1 MALPQE
7 IIDLIE
13 TLVTEKFNELIAANK
28 LDVTADA
35 TEINQFAEQMMI
47 KHDGDEVITQGFFR
61 TFLDWLSKYYTYNL
75 SLEENTVLA
84 ACRYITPVDL
94 AGTPDVGKIIAPVA
108 SLILTGAGVEPTI
121 PADPDITPDDAGF
134 DPSTHILKGQFAYN
148 ITDNEWFYR
157 GASQIYSLKESLS
170 LLVADI
176 TDFDS
181 AMSTL
186 LAGYVEVVAGKG
198 LSANDFTDALKLAYD
213 GVVAAYGLH
222 EADTTIHTPPDETT
236 IKTVGGELVVDAEA
250 VKGLLSGTAPIVK
263 TDGAFSLGI
272 NTDQFEIVDNKLQ
285 IKAGVLGGGDP
296 ILLSFDSGTGILS
309 IGTTGTETVDLS
321 SLEGGS
327 VDLSNY
333 VKKTGESSQTI
344 AGNLNVT
351 GEMEA
356 YASS

>member
-157 GASQIYSLKESLS
+157 GASQIYSLKEGLS

-181 AMSTL
+181 AMTTL
-186 LAGYVEVVAGKG
+186 LADYVEKVAGKG
-198 LSANDFTDALKLAYD
+198 LSANDFTNALKSAYD
-213 GVVAAYGLH
+213 GVVTAYGTH
-222 EADTTIHTPPDETT
+222 AGTANIHTVPDGTT
-236 IKTVGGELVVDAEA
+236 IKIVDSKLVVDATA

-263 TDGAFSLGI
+263 TDGAFSLAI

-285 IKAGVLGGGDP
+285 IKAA
-296 ILLSFDSGTGILS
+296 ILSGEGTKLSFNPATNVLS
-309 IGTTGTETVDLS
+309 VDAAGAVTVDLS
-321 SLEGGS
+321 SLAAGG

-333 VKKTGESSQTI
+333 VKKTGASSQQI
-344 AGNLNVT
+344 AGNLSCT

-356 YASS
+356 DASS

>member
-1 MALPQE
+1 MSLPQE
-7 IIDLIE
+7 IIDLVE
-13 TLVTEKFNELIAANK
+13 SLVAEKFNELIAANK

-35 TEINQFAEQMMI
+35 TEINQFAEQLMI
-47 KHDGDEVITQGFFR
+47 KYDGNEPITQGFFR
-61 TFLDWLSKYYTYNL
+61 IFLDWLSKYYTYNL

-94 AGTPDVGKIIAPVA
+94 AGAPDVGKIIAPVA

-121 PADPDITPDDAGF
+121 PGDPDITPDDAGF
-134 DPSTHILKGQFAYN
+134 NPATHILKGQFAYN

-157 GASQIYSLKESLS
+157 GASQIYSLKEGLS

-186 LAGYVEVVAGKG
+186 LADYVEAVAGKG
-198 LSANDFTDALKLAYD
+198 LSDNDFTDALKLAYD
-213 GVVAAYGLH
+213 GVVTAYGLH
-222 EADTTIHTPPDETT
+222 EADTTIHTPADETT
-236 IKTVGGELVVDAEA
+236 IKTVGGELVVDADA
-250 VKGLLSGTAPIVK
+250 VKALFSGTAPIVI
-263 TDGAFSLGI
+263 TDGVHTLAV
-272 NTDQFEIVDNKLQ
+272 NTDQFEIVDDKLQ

-309 IGTTGTETVDLS
+309 IGTTGTATVDLS
-321 SLEGGS
+321 SLSGGS
-327 VDLSNY
+327 IDLTNY

-344 AGNLNVT
+344 AGALKVT
-351 GEMEA
+351 GEVEPFA
-356 YASS
+356 AP